1 VVVSSHKRLLGQ
13 KVTPYNAIGPQIAP
27 SKLQNSLEIFLAL
40 IPVLVFDIETV
51 PDTEG
56 LRRLYNLPPEV
67 APAGIADM
75 AFQARRQAVGNDFLQ
90 LHVQKVVAIS
100 CVLRDK
106 NDFRVWSLGT
116 PADSESELIRRFFE
130 GLDKYSPQLVS
141 WNGGGFDLPVLHY
154 RSLIHGLQ
162 ARRYWDMG
170 EDDRDFKWNN
180 YLSRYHTR
188 HLDLMDMLALYQPR
202 ANVPLDELA
211 KLMGFPG
218 KLGMDGSQVWN
229 AFQNGEIAAIRDYC
243 ETDVVNTYLVFL
255 RFQLMRGIFD
265 NEQYQRE
272 CELVRFTLSK
282 SSEPHWQEFLGQ
294 WA

>member
-1 VVVSSHKRLLGQ
+1 M
-13 KVTPYNAIGPQIAP
+13 
-27 SKLQNSLEIFLAL
+27 

-51 PDTEG
+51 PDIDG
-56 LRRLYNLPPEV
+56 LRKLSDLGPELG
-67 APAGIADM
+67 AADIADM
-75 AFQARRQAVGNDFLQ
+75 AFQSRRQAVGSDFLQ

-100 CVLRDK
+100 CALRDK
-106 NDFRVWSLGT
+106 NEFRVWSLGN
-116 PADSESELIRRFFE
+116 PADSEADLIRRFFE
-130 GLDKYSPQLVS
+130 GIDKYSPQLVS

-162 ARRYWDMG
+162 ARRYWEMG
-170 EDDRDFKWNN
+170 DDDREFKWNN

-188 HLDLMDMLALYQPR
+188 HLDLMDLLALYQPR
-202 ANVPLDELA
+202 ANAPLDELA

-218 KLGMDGSQVWN
+218 KFGMDGSQVWG
-229 AFQNGEIAAIRDYC
+229 AFQNGEIAAIRNYC

-265 NEQYQRE
+265 DEQYQRE

-282 SSEPHWQEFLGQ
+282 APEPHWQEFLAQ
-294 WA
+294 WL